1 MAGWLAGVLFWEM
14 KKMNKKLIQGIS
26 IALLSLISLIFLIMG
41 NLEIAVLIM
50 TLLFVMTNGFRYRQM
65 KEQGMDKQ
73 AKWMLGMSAIFGVL
87 FFVVLFTILF

>member
-1 MAGWLAGVLFWEM
+1 
-14 KKMNKKLIQGIS
+14 MNKKLIQGIS
-26 IALLSLISLIFLIMG
+26 IAALSLISLIFLIMG

-65 KEQGMDKQ
+65 KEQGMHKQ

-87 FFVVLFTILF
+87 FFVVLFTIIF